1 MVICERARDFKMT
14 KFGSISKQFCFK
26 DTNQNLFFPYTKKLK
41 LESINDLEVIDFF
54 LFPTT

>member
-14 KFGSISKQFCFK
+14 KFGSISKQFYFK
-26 DTNQNLFFPYTKKLK
+26 DTNQNLFFPYTKKWK